1 MTNDNSYIDV
11 CFRITGKSVP
21 LNHGYA
27 LYSSLSRFKAPWHEA
42 DWLAIHPL
50 NGVVAKDSLHL
61 TENSRFRLR
70 IPIDRLPDVL
80 VLAGK
85 HLRIE
90 NGKHRGVILVGVPE
104 IHPLHPSSTLYSR
117 CVTIKISEVE
127 GTDRGPNLEM
137 FLSAARRQ
145 LAERGIA
152 GEVHIDAT
160 LDMNGLEL
168 SRRVLHIK
176 DRSVVGYAVT
186 VNGLS
191 DRDSVKLQAI
201 GLGGRRRMGCGIFV
215 PAKQRTPE
223 SQEAVNV

>member
-1 MTNDNSYIDV
+1 MTNDNLYIDV
-11 CFRITGKSVP
+11 CFRITGMSVP
-21 LNHGYA
+21 LDHGYA

-42 DWLAIHPL
+42 DWLAVHPL
-50 NGVVAKDSLHL
+50 NGLVAKDSLHL
-61 TENSRFRLR
+61 TEDSRFRLR

-85 HLRIE
+85 RLRIV
-90 NGKHRGVILVGVPE
+90 NGKRRSVILVGVPE
-104 IHPLHPSSTLYSR
+104 VHALRPSPTLYSR

-127 GTDRGPNLEM
+127 GADRAPNLEM
-137 FLSAARRQ
+137 FLSAVHKQ
-145 LAERGIA
+145 LAERGLA
-152 GEVHIDAT
+152 GEVYIDAKRD
-160 LDMNGLEL
+160 LNGLER

-186 VNGLS
+186 VSGLS
-191 DRDSVKLQAI
+191 DHDSVKLQAI

-215 PAKQRTPE
+215 RVKHRTPE

>member
-1 MTNDNSYIDV
+1 MTNDDPHIDV

-21 LNHGYA
+21 LDHGYA

-42 DWLAIHPL
+42 DWLAVHPL
-50 NGVVAKDSLHL
+50 NGLVAKDSLHL
-61 TENSRFRLR
+61 TESSRFRLR

-80 VLAGK
+80 MLAGK
-85 HLRIE
+85 RLRIE
-90 NGKHRGVILVGVPE
+90 NGKRRSVILVGVPE
-104 IHPLHPSSTLYSR
+104 VHPLRPSPILYSR

-127 GTDRGPNLEM
+127 GTDKGPSLEM
-137 FLSAARRQ
+137 FLSAIRKQ
-145 LAERGIA
+145 VAERGIA
-152 GEVHIDAT
+152 GEVHIDGT
-160 LDMNGLEL
+160 RDMNGLER

-186 VNGLS
+186 VSGLS
-191 DRDSVKLQAI
+191 DHDSVKLQAI

-215 PAKQRTPE
+215 PIKNRTPK